1 MLSEMYGAGFLQKYG
16 EKPGPLWRQVVGE
29 LTDEQIDAGMSLL
42 MAAGGAFAPSLPEF
56 KAACLK
62 SEESEIEQ
70 AEIELLAFQMI
81 PSFDRQTM
89 SRRDLEFLAKRNLD
103 RARSLLMGEAS
114 PNGTETNVMERLG
127 HQPHMATHSSQLA
140 TCGG

>member
-29 LTDEQIDAGMSLL
+29 LTDEQIESGVARL

-56 KAACLK
+56 KAACVHDD
-62 SEESEIEQ
+62 EREIEQ
-70 AEIELLAFQMI
+70 AEVELLAYEMI
-81 PSFDRQTM
+81 PSFERRTL

-103 RARSLLMGEAS
+103 RARALLAGES
-114 PNGTETNVMERLG
+114 KPNGTEANVMGRLG
-127 HQPHMATHSSQLA
+127 YAPSGQELVRQ
-140 TCGG
+140 